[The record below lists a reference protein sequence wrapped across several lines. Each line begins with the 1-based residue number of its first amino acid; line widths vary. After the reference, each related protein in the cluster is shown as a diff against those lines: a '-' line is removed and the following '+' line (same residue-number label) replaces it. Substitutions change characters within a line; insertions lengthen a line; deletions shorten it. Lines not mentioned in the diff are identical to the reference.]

1 MKQPLRQQAYEYVLQ
16 RIISGEFTPGM
27 QLSETRLAREI
38 GISPT
43 PLREAYRQLAGEGL
57 VEHRPHTGAFVRTF
71 SVDEIRDLYELREV
85 VEARCAAKATQLMNK
100 KQTDQLEDLNATMR
114 TVTAE
119 ASASARMP
127 REFLEADWLFHSMIL
142 ESSGNAAFLRVM
154 REYQALAKIMLVNR
168 YPHTPEQTS
177 AALDQHEEITEAIK
191 NHDPARAESSM
202 KAHIEFSRNGV
213 LDALGDSLCFSLD
226 PRPATSD

>member
-16 RIISGEFTPGM
+16 RIISGEFSPGM

-71 SVDEIRDLYELREV
+71 GIDEIRDLYELREV
-85 VEARCAAKATQLMNK
+85 VEARCAVKATQLMNK
-100 KQTDQLEDLNATMR
+100 QQTDQLEELNATMR
-114 TVTAE
+114 TVTAK
-119 ASASARMP
+119 ASTSARMP
-127 REFLEADWLFHSMIL
+127 REFLESDWLFHSMIL

-191 NHDPARAESSM
+191 NHDPAHAGSRM

-213 LDALGDSLCFSLD
+213 LDALDDSACFRLD
-226 PRPATSD
+226 